1 MTTASDWLK
10 SPNRNYADGI
20 QLLKQLDP
28 KDRHLK
34 FLDVSK
40 PDEYKATLLR
50 DRIAYHNRLGKQARV
65 ESKAEVTGANKT
77 VQIVKPKPQTPLP
90 QTPQQRVVID
100 DNPSVR
106 YEDLPS
112 EYQRKYDAV
121 KSAGRKLASLK
132 EALKVAQNDAERAD
146 IGKQLDTI
154 EDEKNK
160 LWGEIDA
167 YWNANKK
174 TPAPDPKPNSK
185 GENKSNS
192 KGGNKSN
199 GKGGTKG
206 KGKSKPNK
214 KGK

>member
-65 ESKAEVTGANKT
+65 ESKAEVTGAGKT
-77 VQIVKPKPQTPLP
+77 VNINKGKGNKPPVEEKKPSVK
-90 QTPQQRVVID
+90 ID
-100 DNPSVR
+100 DNPIVR
-106 YEDLPS
+106 YEDLPV
-112 EYQRKYDAV
+112 EYQRKYDAA

-132 EALKVAQNDAERAD
+132 EALKVAPNDAERAD
-146 IGKQLDTI
+146 IGKQLETL

-160 LWGEIDA
+160 LWGEIDT
-167 YWNANKK
+167 YWNANKGK
-174 TPAPDPKPNSK
+174 PATDNKPGQKQNSTPKSK
-185 GENKSNS
+185 GNPKA
-192 KGGNKSN
+192 KGGA
-199 GKGGTKG
+199 
-206 KGKSKPNK
+206 KGKSKPKSK
-214 KGK
+214 KK